1 MLPTSTVTVDVR
13 STSAAETPDA
23 VQRIKDFLRA
33 FSLEATRPKASDVE
47 SLEVESPTGTR
58 VYLSALPKRPVD
70 ELVGQAAMIR
80 AAGLEPVP
88 HVAVRNLQSRDEV
101 IRLLAR
107 LHDEAQVRH
116 LLVIGGDRS
125 DAAGP
130 FGTSLDLI
138 ESGLLQRYGIQH
150 VGLAGH
156 PEGHPRVS
164 NDVLDR
170 ALRAKVDAAEQS
182 GLVADIVTQFSFD
195 GDAIV
200 AWVRRLRDYGIE
212 NPVRIGM
219 AGPTNL
225 TTLLRYAQRCGVKA
239 SASGLARHAGLM
251 KHLFGVSAPDGLV
264 CALASASAH
273 GALGDV
279 AAHFFSFGGI
289 GATARWT
296 AHAAQGRVALDGD
309 TGFSVEP

>member
-1 MLPTSTVTVDVR
+1 MPASTVMGDLVPTTEAPDNVR
-13 STSAAETPDA
+13 YITN
-23 VQRIKDFLRA
+23 FLRN
-33 FSLEATRPKASDVE
+33 FSLEATRPKSSDVE
-47 SLEVESPTGTR
+47 ALKAEAPVGTCI
-58 VYLSALPKRPVD
+58 YLSALPKRPLD
-70 ELVGQAAMIR
+70 ELADQAAMVR
-80 AAGLEPVP
+80 TAGLEPVP
-88 HVAVRNLQSRDEV
+88 HVAVRNLESRDEI
-101 IRLLAR
+101 IRLLTR
-107 LHDEAQVRH
+107 LRDEAQVRH
-116 LLVIGGDRS
+116 LLVIGGDRG

-130 FGTSLDLI
+130 YATSMDLL
-138 ESGLLQRYGIQH
+138 ESGLLQKYGIQH

-164 NDVLDR
+164 NDTLDR
-170 ALRAKVDAAEQS
+170 TLRAKIDAAEQS
-182 GLVADIVTQFSFD
+182 GLAADIVTQFSFD
-195 GDAIV
+195 NDSIV

-212 NPVRIGM
+212 NQVRIGL

-264 CALASASAH
+264 CSLADAAAH
-273 GALGDV
+273 GTLGEV

-296 AHAAQGRVALDGD
+296 AHAAQGRFTLDGD
-309 TGFSVEP
+309 SGFSVEH

>member
-1 MLPTSTVTVDVR
+1 MPASTVMGDFVPTTEAPDNVR
-13 STSAAETPDA
+13 YITN
-23 VQRIKDFLRA
+23 FLRN
-33 FSLEATRPKASDVE
+33 FSLEATRPKSSDVE
-47 SLEVESPTGTR
+47 ALKAEAPVGTCI
-58 VYLSALPKRPVD
+58 YLSALPKRPLD
-70 ELVGQAAMIR
+70 ELADQAAMVR
-80 AAGLEPVP
+80 TAGLEPVP
-88 HVAVRNLQSRDEV
+88 HVAVRNLESRDEI
-101 IRLLAR
+101 IRLLTR
-107 LHDEAQVRH
+107 LRDEAQVRH
-116 LLVIGGDRS
+116 LLVIGGDRG

-130 FGTSLDLI
+130 YATSMDLL
-138 ESGLLQRYGIQH
+138 ESGLLQKYGIQH

-164 NDVLDR
+164 NDTLDR
-170 ALRAKVDAAEQS
+170 ALRAKIDAAEQS
-182 GLVADIVTQFSFD
+182 GLAADIVTQFSFD
-195 GDAIV
+195 NDAIV

-212 NPVRIGM
+212 NQVRIGL

-264 CALASASAH
+264 CSLADAAAH
-273 GALGDV
+273 GTLGEV

-296 AHAAQGRVALDGD
+296 AHAAQGRFTLDGD
-309 TGFSVEP
+309 SGFSVEQ

>member
-1 MLPTSTVTVDVR
+1 MPAAITAPLGVLPATG
-13 STSAAETPDA
+13 APETIR
-23 VQRIKDFLRA
+23 RITDFLHG
-33 FSLEATRPKASDVE
+33 FSLETTRPKPSDVE
-47 SLEVESPTGTR
+47 ELATALPAGTR
-58 VYLSALPKRPVD
+58 IYLSALPNRPLD
-70 ELVGQAAMIR
+70 ELADQAATVR
-80 AAGLEPVP
+80 AFGLEPVP
-88 HVAVRNLQSRDEV
+88 HVAARSLQSRDEAAQFF
-101 IRLLAR
+101 AR
-107 LHDEAQVRH
+107 LQDEARVAH
-116 LLVIGGDRS
+116 LLVIGGDRG

-138 ESGLLQRYGIQH
+138 ESGLLQRHGIRH

-170 ALRAKVDAAEQS
+170 ALRAKIDAAEQS
-182 GLVADIVTQFSFD
+182 GLTANIVTQFGFD
-195 GDAIV
+195 AGAVI

-219 AGPTNL
+219 AGPTSL

-239 SASGLARHAGLM
+239 SASGLARHAGMM
-251 KHLFGVSAPDGLV
+251 KHLFGVSAPDALVRTIGDARAQGGL
-264 CALASASAH
+264 
-273 GALGDV
+273 GEI

-296 AHAAQGRVALDGD
+296 AHAAQGRLTLGGES
-309 TGFSVEP
+309 GFSVEP

>member
-1 MLPTSTVTVDVR
+1 MTAAITAPLGVLPATG
-13 STSAAETPDA
+13 APETIR
-23 VQRIKDFLRA
+23 RITDFLHG
-33 FSLEATRPKASDVE
+33 FSLETTRPKPSDVE
-47 SLEVESPTGTR
+47 ELAAALPAGTR
-58 VYLSALPKRPVD
+58 IYLSALPNRPLD
-70 ELVGQAAMIR
+70 ELADQAATVR
-80 AAGLEPVP
+80 TLGLEPVP
-88 HVAVRNLQSRDEV
+88 HVAARNLQSRDEAA
-101 IRLLAR
+101 RFLAR
-107 LHDEAQVRH
+107 LQDEARVVH
-116 LLVIGGDRS
+116 LLVIGGDRG

-138 ESGLLQRYGIQH
+138 ESGLLQRYGVRH

-170 ALRAKVDAAEQS
+170 ALRAKIDAAEQS
-182 GLVADIVTQFSFD
+182 GLTANIVTQFGFD
-195 GDAIV
+195 AGAVI

-219 AGPTNL
+219 AGPTSL

-239 SASGLARHAGLM
+239 SASGLARHAGMM
-251 KHLFGVSAPDGLV
+251 KHLFGVSAPDALVRTIGDARAQGGL
-264 CALASASAH
+264 
-273 GALGDV
+273 GEI

-296 AHAAQGRVALDGD
+296 AHAAQGRLTLGGES
-309 TGFSVEP
+309 GFSVEP

>member
-1 MLPTSTVTVDVR
+1 MTT
-13 STSAAETPDA
+13 AAVMTAVPEPAKDTADA
-23 VQRIKDFLRA
+23 ICRITGFLRG
-33 FSLEATRPKASDVE
+33 FSLEATHPKAADADA
-47 SLEVESPTGTR
+47 LKAESPAGTR
-58 VYLSALPKRPVD
+58 VYLSALPNRSLD
-70 ELVGQAAMIR
+70 ELADQVLLIR
-80 AAGLEPVP
+80 KAGLEPVP
-88 HVAVRNLQSRDEV
+88 HVAVRNLQSRDEIV
-101 IRLLAR
+101 RLLTR
-107 LHDEAQVRH
+107 VQREAQVTH

-125 DAAGP
+125 DAVGP
-130 FGTSLDLI
+130 FATSLDLI
-138 ESGLLQRYGIQH
+138 ESGLLQRHGIRH

-164 NDVLDR
+164 GDVLDR
-170 ALRAKVDAAEQS
+170 ALRAKIDAAEQS
-182 GLVADIVTQFSFD
+182 GLTADIVTQFSFD

-212 NPVRIGM
+212 NPVRVGL

-264 CALASASAH
+264 RSLADASTH
-273 GALGDV
+273 GTLGDI

-296 AHAAQGRVALDGD
+296 AHAAQGRFTLDGES
-309 TGFSVEP
+309 GFSVEP

>member
-1 MLPTSTVTVDVR
+1 MDALSIN
-13 STSAAETPDA
+13 TPDNIR
-23 VQRIKDFLRA
+23 RITTFLRD
-33 FSLEATRPKASDVE
+33 FSLEATRPKDSDVDALKAE
-47 SLEVESPTGTR
+47 ASAGIR
-58 VYLSALPKRPVD
+58 VYLSALPQRPVD
-70 ELVGQAAMIR
+70 ELADQAVMIR

-88 HVAVRNLQSRDEV
+88 HIAVRNLQSREEV
-101 IRLLAR
+101 IRFLTR
-107 LHDEAQVRH
+107 LRDEAQATH
-116 LLVIGGDRS
+116 LLVIGGDRG

-130 FGTSLDLI
+130 FATSLDLI
-138 ESGLLQRYGIQH
+138 ESGLLQRYGIRH

-164 NDVLDR
+164 TDALDR

-182 GLVADIVTQFSFD
+182 GLSADIVTQFSFD
-195 GDAIV
+195 SDAIV
-200 AWVRRLRDYGIE
+200 AWVRKLRDYGIE
-212 NPVRIGM
+212 NRVRIGL

-251 KHLFGVSAPDGLV
+251 KHLFGVSAPDNLV
-264 CALASASAH
+264 RSLADASAR
-273 GALGDV
+273 GILGDV

-296 AHAAQGRVALDGD
+296 TRAAQGRFVLENGS
-309 TGFSVEP
+309 GFSVEP

>member
-1 MLPTSTVTVDVR
+1 MPPANTVTADALPTTD
-13 STSAAETPDA
+13 APDI
-23 VQRIKDFLRA
+23 VPRITGFLRD
-33 FSLEATRPKASDVE
+33 FSLEATRPKSPDVE
-47 SLEVESPTGTR
+47 ALKAEAPAGTC
-58 VYLSALPKRPVD
+58 VYLSALPKRPFD
-70 ELVGQAAMIR
+70 ELADQAAMIR
-80 AAGLEPVP
+80 TAGLEPVP
-88 HVAVRNLQSRDEV
+88 HIAVRNLQTRDEI

-107 LHDEAQVRH
+107 LQDEAQVAH

-125 DAAGP
+125 DPAGP
-130 FGTSLDLI
+130 FATSLDLI
-138 ESGLLQRYGIQH
+138 ESGLLQKYGVRH

-164 NDVLDR
+164 NDMLDR
-170 ALRAKVDAAEQS
+170 ALRAKVEAAEQS
-182 GLVADIVTQFSFD
+182 GLAADIVTQFSFD
-195 GDAIV
+195 SDAII

-212 NPVRIGM
+212 NPVRIGL

-225 TTLLRYAQRCGVKA
+225 TTLLRYARRCGVTA

-264 CALASASAH
+264 CALADAAA
-273 GALGDV
+273 GGTLGDV

-296 AHAAQGRVALDGD
+296 AHAAQGRFILEGD
-309 TGFSVEP
+309 SGFSVEP